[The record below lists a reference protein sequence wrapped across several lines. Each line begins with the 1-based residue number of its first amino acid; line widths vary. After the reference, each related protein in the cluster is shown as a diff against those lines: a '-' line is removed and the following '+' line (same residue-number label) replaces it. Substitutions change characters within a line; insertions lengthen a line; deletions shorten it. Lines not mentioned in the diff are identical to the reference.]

1 MGSYIK
7 LDYNKVIWVA
17 MQTRLQYSYIGSY
30 AN

>member
-1 MGSYIK
+1 
-7 LDYNKVIWVA
+7 